1 MAGKRFIKVI
11 PNENVTL
18 LELLS
23 TYVFGDMSIQ
33 KYDPNKIYNKGDL
46 IAYINPITNRVEIL
60 QCLFDNVTGPF
71 ERDKWSE
78 SISLKNV
85 INVMEDIDKMII
97 VSRYKPVDEDIS
109 KRAKL
114 WYQCIRD
121 LGYIEYPWDD
131 LIKPVE
137 PFPEPDPTLPVR
149 LDFYG
154 RTFPLTGDEPD
165 NPDTKMYFDENGNLV
180 MDASLF
186 GEIVDGGSR
195 AIAYDDMFPEGE
207 TFLIKRNNELHI
219 GEDEPTDTNAVA
231 WFKTST

>member
-109 KRAKL
+109 KEPNYGINAL
-114 WYQCIRD
+114 EI
-121 LGYIEYPWDD
+121 LGI
-131 LIKPVE
+131 LNI
-137 PFPEPDPTLPVR
+137 L
-149 LDFYG
+149 G
-154 RTFPLTGDEPD
+154 
-165 NPDTKMYFDENGNLV
+165 M
-180 MDASLF
+180 
-186 GEIVDGGSR
+186 I
-195 AIAYDDMFPEGE
+195 
-207 TFLIKRNNELHI
+207 
-219 GEDEPTDTNAVA
+219 
-231 WFKTST
+231 